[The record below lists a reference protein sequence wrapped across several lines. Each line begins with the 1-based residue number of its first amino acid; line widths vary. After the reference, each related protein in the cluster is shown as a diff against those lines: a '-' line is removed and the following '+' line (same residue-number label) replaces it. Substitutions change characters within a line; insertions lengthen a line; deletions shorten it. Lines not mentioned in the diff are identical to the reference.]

1 MVKEITGNLEQVESR
16 ERHINL
22 QIEAP
27 LTSYRQMSQVCQVS
41 GVHCSTCENI
51 WSIVE
56 KYLLQVLAQAKEQQR
71 QAGAS
76 LVEKTRALAQLT
88 EELEG
93 VKAEM
98 ETRGSSMTDGA
109 PLVSIKRALAR
120 VRREIGGMDVMI
132 GVLQQGLLQAA
143 VKDNMKK
150 FNDEY

>member
-1 MVKEITGNLEQVESR
+1 M
-16 ERHINL
+16 
-22 QIEAP
+22 
-27 LTSYRQMSQVCQVS
+27 
-41 GVHCSTCENI
+41 
-51 WSIVE
+51 
-56 KYLLQVLAQAKEQQR
+56 QVLAQAKEQQR

-93 VKAEM
+93 VKVEM

-143 VKDNMKK
+143 VKDNSMHRYASSIAEKPEVDSNVGCSSHSTTSPPK
-150 FNDEY
+150 QTTNEMQNQSRP

>member
-1 MVKEITGNLEQVESR
+1 MLFNVVRVKIFGLSLKIFAV
-16 ERHINL
+16 
-22 QIEAP
+22 
-27 LTSYRQMSQVCQVS
+27 
-41 GVHCSTCENI
+41 
-51 WSIVE
+51 
-56 KYLLQVLAQAKEQQR
+56 QVLAQAKEQQR